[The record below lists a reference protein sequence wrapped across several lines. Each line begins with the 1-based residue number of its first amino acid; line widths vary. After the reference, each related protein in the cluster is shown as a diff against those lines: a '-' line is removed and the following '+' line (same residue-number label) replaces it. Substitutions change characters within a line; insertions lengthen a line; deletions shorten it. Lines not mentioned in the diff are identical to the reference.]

1 MMMIRTIILLI
12 FFASSVYS
20 QYNGYD
26 FGISS
31 SLVYTTSADIYLNPN
46 STDPVVRNRSFPVS
60 DIINPSIEIRYRLSE
75 PLIIGVGTEYMA
87 SKQIGRNLIVFE
99 GNNEISLET
108 EDGFI
113 FVPIELSLY
122 YQMPFSTQNF
132 KFLMGGGAGFYI
144 GEFSRTFGDTEI
156 STLEKQTAFGVHVSV
171 SMEYLLLDRI
181 GLRFEMKF
189 RDPEF
194 KSKSKYDKDVV
205 NYNGNLI
212 TILRD
217 TFDTKVNVNGVTFI
231 FGAAFYF

>member
-12 FFASSVYS
+12 VFTSSVYS

-46 STDPVVRNRSFPVS
+46 STDPFVRNHSFPIS
-60 DIINPSIEIRYRLSE
+60 DIINPAIELRYRLSE
-75 PLIIGVGTEYMA
+75 PLIVGVGTEYMIT
-87 SKQIGRNLIVFE
+87 KQIGRNLIVFE

-171 SMEYLLLDRI
+171 SMEYLVIDRL
-181 GLRFEMKF
+181 GLRLEMKF

-194 KSKSKYDKDVV
+194 KSKSKYDSNIV

-217 TFDTKVNVNGVTFI
+217 TFDTRVNVNGIAFI
-231 FGAAFYF
+231 LGAAFYF